1 MNIELRPLDKSEEE
15 IFVRENQAAFDK
27 AAIEEFG
34 PQEESVIP
42 REDIISSI
50 HAENAQAFRII
61 VDGEPVGGVVV
72 DIHPDTQRNE
82 LNLLYINPDCHSR
95 GSGKPFGGWSR
106 RNIRKRKSGRRTRLI
121 LKSAI
126 STSM

>member
-1 MNIELRPLDKSEEE
+1 MTLEMNIELRPLDKSEEE

-50 HAENAQAFRII
+50 HAENAEAFRII
-61 VDGEPVGGVVV
+61 VDGKPVGGVVV
-72 DIHPDTQRNE
+72 AIHPDTQVNS
-82 LNLLYINPDCHSR
+82 LHLLFVSPDGLPQSR
-95 GSGKPFGGWSR
+95 DR
-106 RNIRKRKSGRRTRLI
+106 ADRL
-121 LKSAI
+121 ADD
-126 STSM
+126 